1 MKRPS
6 HQRKKTP
13 VRHLTFVELSAFIQ
27 LESRRLQKTYKT
39 SRDFEKSVLG
49 RTVKI
54 SEEVGELCDEIL
66 ASFSLQRKEK
76 LQDHV
81 SKLGEEV
88 ADVLIT
94 TLLLAERMGVDVE
107 EALALKIEKI
117 HQRYQRR

>member
-1 MKRPS
+1 M
-6 HQRKKTP
+6 
-13 VRHLTFVELSAFIQ
+13 RHLTFVELSAFIQ